1 MLVLIFVSVFF
12 LYLLLF
18 SQNIFYVLNCKVQ
31 KFLVNNIYFRQVM
44 IFFTIYFFTF
54 VLNWYSPNNIFPKIF
69 IEKNETFTKDVVLS
83 IVIYVFFVLTTCLNL
98 TFSIILF
105 FLIFIMLN
113 MYIKMNLD
121 KKNKEAHQ
129 GKVELIDT
137 TDPKNMLKFFDIRRK
152 MDMTDAIKLAII
164 LTVVIGFVYN
174 LTVTMK
180 EQGSKFK
187 LIHFLFSDG
196 SCL

>member
-1 MLVLIFVSVFF
+1 
-12 LYLLLF
+12 
-18 SQNIFYVLNCKVQ
+18 
-31 KFLVNNIYFRQVM
+31 
-44 IFFTIYFFTF
+44 
-54 VLNWYSPNNIFPKIF
+54 
-69 IEKNETFTKDVVLS
+69 
-83 IVIYVFFVLTTCLNL
+83 
-98 TFSIILF
+98 
-105 FLIFIMLN
+105 

-196 SCL
+196 SCI